1 MNQLDK
7 LYAKFAK
14 EDEDPIKALA
24 TTIVN
29 GKPISEVPTKTRN
42 KVENII
48 KERRLAI
55 IQTIMWS

>member
-7 LYAKFAK
+7 LYAKFTK
-14 EDEDPIKALA
+14 EDQDPIKALA
-24 TTIVN
+24 TAVVN
-29 GKPISEVPTKTRN
+29 GKPILEIPTETRN

-48 KERRLAI
+48 RERRLSI